1 MQFSFTHCHL
11 HKEQLFFGHHLEKI
25 KTHETKICRLVMSSV
40 KTYYV
45 SVQHDFY
52 DADKLFYFLQVPFL
66 TQSCLLTAFRIS
78 KPACASLNLYSLRL
92 KILVVID
99 FFLQLFKK
107 LQQTCKRYVKLKI
120 HTTLKHIANK
130 INRICII
137 FWIRR
142 MVKIAEKKSMTTSIL
157 KRREYVI
164 RKMNMY
170 YYSSHHWL
178 SGSTSR
184 LRHPLVTLSGVYCH
198 KKISSF
204 VPPQS
209 TGPWSA

>member
-52 DADKLFYFLQVPFL
+52 DADILFYFLQVPFL

-99 FFLQLFKK
+99 FFATFQ
-107 LQQTCKRYVKLKI
+107 KI
-120 HTTLKHIANK
+120 TT
-130 INRICII
+130 
-137 FWIRR
+137 
-142 MVKIAEKKSMTTSIL
+142 
-157 KRREYVI
+157 
-164 RKMNMY
+164 NM
-170 YYSSHHWL
+170 
-178 SGSTSR
+178 
-184 LRHPLVTLSGVYCH
+184 
-198 KKISSF
+198 
-204 VPPQS
+204 
-209 TGPWSA
+209 